1 MVAKNMSAYVKEDGR
16 RPKHDES
23 SSPVLSK
30 ECVQSILTINP
41 INPTVSG
48 GMSPLSSS
56 DQHVRR
62 RRRNQLVVG
71 SGSRI
76 KTSVAVSSFTT
87 NGDAGYDTGHTTMIA
102 SCSDGARIHVATIT
116 ERTGDPFEKEVRM
129 KYSSRSDDGNTPSYA
144 AVCIANFDSSD
155 KPNQHNAAILALDT
169 TEGKIY
175 AHHAHKSD
183 ESHLFDMEICF
194 NDDDV
199 GNSKQKSPKRSR
211 KISNAPKSTQQICHP
226 FTSMNTLTPRQE
238 LLNSRNNNNPKSSSQ
253 EIPPSSTP
261 TRKGKRK
268 ATSPSRT
275 SDGSHTIYAVASRLN
290 ESHFLP
296 IQFASPVLIRLSLD
310 GHQGSKRL
318 VSWTKI
324 PGLDHVHSS
333 LSCITFASRALCG
346 NKLWNSIVSLMRFN
360 QSKAQTESGDDE
372 GIVLMGCQDGS
383 LYCTTVTNGEPCKA
397 SKLLQLNG
405 GEPILSLALLRTES
419 TTSSKLMCFGALGT
433 IAIICNSTSK
443 NDVIDFVLKRLPFDG
458 RWCSLAT
465 VGYNGGP
472 SNDTELLSIIGTTD
486 SGKSYFCQFSIDCP
500 QDPSE
505 KKSLKNLELQKKF
518 RLPIAHGNV
527 SCVDACPS
535 ITLPER
541 FQFVSYSLG
550 GKISLMRI
558 PSSGWKMVPRAARS
572 KQSLLAMLRQNG
584 KSLQCS
590 LPSNQRAHDNNA
602 TSKYKSVFR
611 TLKSAIGTKQESVD
625 TQAASLDAT
634 SIHAADEV
642 RDAIRV
648 ISLSSRNAL
657 PPIHCNITASKC
669 VQGFD
674 LEMKNE
680 KRHTTSSWC
689 HSIHTIISSNST
701 LSPMLRPESINNM
714 TPLCY
719 RRTRKGLI
727 KVLFGGS
734 SSSLSCQNSSSVH
747 VPVCNFGPV
756 SVYASLSKIIKD
768 NQLNKPNIR
777 FDKKPA
783 NMQQGVVVPF
793 TLGKRSSIP
802 LSGDTMFTP
811 FLNFARI
818 IRNASDGTE
827 ARSIAEREVQQM
839 IQARKGVNGSE
850 KMHCCSSSVLLASS
864 KHMEQY
870 HGNESHNNG
879 APIALVFRPRQG
891 SEICDLGFALGSDDM
906 SLLPLVRHS
915 IIRYSRSEEKLRS
928 DVLKNEFYRVLLTD
942 KRAAKIAR
950 HVDKNAREMISR
962 IESDSSSDDNTP
974 TALLTKCLSL
984 YEIMR
989 TLQFIIG

>member
-1 MVAKNMSAYVKEDGR
+1 MVAKNMSAYVEEGCR
-16 RPKHDES
+16 RPKDES

-62 RRRNQLVVG
+62 RRRKQLVVG

-87 NGDAGYDTGHTTMIA
+87 NGDAGDDTGHTTTTMIA
-102 SCSDGARIHVATIT
+102 SCNDGARIHVATIIEGPGESC
-116 ERTGDPFEKEVRM
+116 EREVRM
-129 KYSSRSDDGNTPSYA
+129 KYSSRSDDGNAPPYA
-144 AVCIANFDSSD
+144 AVCIANFDSG

-169 TEGKIY
+169 EGKIY
-175 AHHAHKSD
+175 AHHAEINKSD

-211 KISNAPKSTQQICHP
+211 KISNTPKSTQQNYHP

-238 LLNSRNNNNPKSSSQ
+238 LLNSANNSNPKSSSQ
-253 EIPPSSTP
+253 EIPPPSTP

-296 IQFASPVLIRLSLD
+296 MQFFAPPVLIRLSFD
-310 GHQGSKRL
+310 YHQGSKRS

-333 LSCITFASRALCG
+333 LTCITFASRALCG
-346 NKLWNSIVSLMRFN
+346 NKLWNSIVSLMRCN
-360 QSKAQTESGDDE
+360 ESKAQTESEDDE

-383 LYCTTVTNGEPCKA
+383 LYCTIVTNGEPCKA

-405 GEPILSLALLRTES
+405 GEPVLSLALLRTES
-419 TTSSKLMCFGALGT
+419 VEPKLMCFGVLGT

-443 NDVIDFVLKRLPFDG
+443 NDDIDFVLKRLPFEG

-465 VGYNGGP
+465 VGYNEGP
-472 SNDTELLSIIGTTD
+472 SNDTQLLSIIGTTD
-486 SGKSYFCQFSIDCP
+486 SGKSYFCQFSIGCQ

-505 KKSLKNLELQKKF
+505 TKSRKKLALQKKF
-518 RLPIAHGNV
+518 RLPIAHV

-535 ITLPER
+535 ITLRDR

-558 PSSGWKMVPRAARS
+558 PSSGWNMVPRTAGS
-572 KQSLLAMLRQNG
+572 NQSLLAMLRRNG
-584 KSLQCS
+584 KSLQCNS
-590 LPSNQRAHDNNA
+590 PLNQRAQDTNA
-602 TSKYKSVFR
+602 TSKYKSVLR
-611 TLKSAIGTKQESVD
+611 TLKAAIETKQESVD
-625 TQAASLDAT
+625 TQADSLDAT
-634 SIHAADEV
+634 SIHAANEV
-642 RDAIRV
+642 REAIRV
-648 ISLSSRNAL
+648 ISLSSRNAP
-657 PPIHCNITASKC
+657 PPINCNITASKC

-689 HSIHTIISSNST
+689 HSIHTITSSNST

-719 RRTRKGLI
+719 RRTRNGLI

-734 SSSLSCQNSSSVH
+734 SSSLTCQNSSSVH
-747 VPVCNFGPV
+747 IPVCNFDPV

-768 NQLNKPNIR
+768 NQLNRKPNIR
-777 FDKKPA
+777 FKKHA
-783 NMQQGVVVPF
+783 NIQQGVVIPF

-802 LSGDTMFTP
+802 LSGDTVFTP
-811 FLNFARI
+811 SLNFAGI
-818 IRNASDGTE
+818 IRNAKDGTE
-827 ARSIAEREVQQM
+827 ARSIAEKEVQQM
-839 IQARKGVNGSE
+839 TQARKSVNGSE
-850 KMHCCSSSVLLASS
+850 KVHCCSSSVLLASS
-864 KHMEQY
+864 KHIEQY
-870 HGNESHNNG
+870 HRNESHNG
-879 APIALVFRPRQG
+879 APIALIFNPRQG
-891 SEICDLGFALGSDDM
+891 TEICELGFALGSDDM

-915 IIRYSRSEEKLRS
+915 IIRYSRSEEKLLS
-928 DVLKNEFYRVLLTD
+928 DVLKNECYRALLSE
-942 KRAAKIAR
+942 KQAVKIAR
-950 HVDKNAREMISR
+950 HVDKSACEMISR

-974 TALLTKCLSL
+974 TAMLTKCLSL
-984 YEIMR
+984 YEILR
-989 TLQFIIG
+989 TIQFIIG